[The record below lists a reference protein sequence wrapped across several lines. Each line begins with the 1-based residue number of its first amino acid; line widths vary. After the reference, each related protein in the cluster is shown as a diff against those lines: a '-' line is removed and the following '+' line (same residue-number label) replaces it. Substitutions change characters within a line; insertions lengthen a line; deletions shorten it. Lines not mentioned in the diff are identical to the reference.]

1 MSWLMSLLGVVGGF
15 GLARALDAAWVT
27 YWYAG
32 NRALG
37 FPEQAALD
45 AAGMAVAGAVAGW
58 LGLWLAG
65 SSARG
70 IGFWIGLLILG
81 SAAVDLS
88 LGIANAPLFH
98 EIITALV
105 MVPAAMIGGGTRLPK
120 RHRRV
125 PGVPG

>member
-1 MSWLMSLLGVVGGF
+1 MSLLGVVGGF

-45 AAGMAVAGAVAGW
+45 AAGLAAAGAVAGW

-70 IGFWIGLLILG
+70 IGFWIGLLLLG
-81 SAAVDLS
+81 STLVDLA
-88 LGIANAPLFH
+88 LGIANAPRSH
-98 EIITALV
+98 EILTALV
-105 MVPAAMIGGGTRLPK
+105 MVPAAMIGGGARPPR
-120 RHRRV
+120 RHRKV
-125 PGVPG
+125 PG

>member
-1 MSWLMSLLGVVGGF
+1 MSLLGVVGGF
-15 GLARALDAAWVT
+15 GLARALDAAWVM

-32 NRALG
+32 NRALD

-45 AAGMAVAGAVAGW
+45 AVGLAVAGAVAGG

-70 IGFWIGLLILG
+70 IGFWIGLLLLG
-81 SAAVDLS
+81 STAVDLA
-88 LGIANAPLFH
+88 LGIANAPRSH
-98 EIITALV
+98 EILTALL
-105 MVPAAMIGGGTRLPK
+105 MVPAAMFGGGARPGR

-125 PGVPG
+125 PG

>member
-1 MSWLMSLLGVVGGF
+1 MSLLMSLLGVVGGF

-37 FPEQAALD
+37 FPEQIALD
-45 AAGMAVAGAVAGW
+45 AAGLAVAGAIAGW

-70 IGFWIGLLILG
+70 IGFWIGLLLLG
-81 SAAVDLS
+81 STLVDLA
-88 LGIANAPLFH
+88 LGIANAPRSH
-98 EIITALV
+98 EILTALV
-105 MVPAAMIGGGTRLPK
+105 MVPAAMIGGGARPPR
-120 RHRRV
+120 RHRQV
-125 PGVPG
+125 PG